1 MRPFFDCFLAKSVL
15 LQFTLFC
22 RETCFVAVYALSVWR
37 QRTAKMLSVEK
48 KWQISCM
55 VIYERNTGKVFFDEK
70 YKIGGGQSHQFS
82 FTSEWSHC
90 PRRLSLQL
98 QRPVAGK
105 SIRFPFFW
113 RQVLDSF
120 KNFLTT
126 DRFQIIGTWFFA
138 LERGCKKTWFAFR
151 L

>member
-1 MRPFFDCFLAKSVL
+1 MLDIDIKKKSRDGFLWAKI
-15 LQFTLFC
+15 
-22 RETCFVAVYALSVWR
+22 E
-37 QRTAKMLSVEK
+37 
-48 KWQISCM
+48 I
-55 VIYERNTGKVFFDEK
+55 
-70 YKIGGGQSHQFS
+70 GGQSHQFS
-82 FTSEWSHC
+82 FTSEWLHC

-126 DRFQIIGTWFFA
+126 DRFQIIGTWFLA

-151 L
+151 RNYKKLFSFGQIHRTNASWFYGCTIWCYDPRQNFLPSL